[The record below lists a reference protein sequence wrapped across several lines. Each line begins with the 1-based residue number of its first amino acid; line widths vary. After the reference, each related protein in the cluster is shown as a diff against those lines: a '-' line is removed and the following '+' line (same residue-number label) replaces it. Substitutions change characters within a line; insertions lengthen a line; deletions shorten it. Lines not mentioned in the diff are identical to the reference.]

1 MFLQRSAVAVA
12 RRSAI
17 RPIVKRTFASSFVRR
32 KFQEQLNHQPCIL
45 ANPFAVGDAK
55 VAVETN
61 KQMKK
66 FEGEPG
72 WNFNTHVLG
81 SLLIPLARM

>member
-32 KFQEQLNHQPCIL
+32 KLQEQLNHQPCML
-45 ANPFAVGDAK
+45 ANPSAVGDAK
-55 VAVETN
+55 ASIEAN

-66 FEGEPG
+66 FEGESG